1 MKAKITKGKGFR
13 GVLDY
18 DLERG
23 QVVAGTMVGRNPR
36 ELATEFSVGRQLR
49 PDVEKPVW
57 HCSLSA
63 VPGESLSAEKWEAV
77 VSDFMERM
85 GLQNHPYV
93 VVKHDDTPHSH
104 VHIIASRIGLD
115 GGVWDDGW
123 DVPRAIKATQELEGK
138 YGLTRTAGLES
149 VGNGEKRLTAN
160 ELNQAARTGQEPTR
174 QQLQKLVAE
183 ASADNPTATVFVER
197 LATAGVQVKANIAST
212 GKMNGFGFEFG
223 GIAMKGSDLGKGYRW
238 QELSKRVDYDAGRDA
253 EALRTMAATTT
264 TKGES
269 YGREETGAIDL
280 AGNQSQTRENLRQ
293 DDPRDRGAG
302 KGNELARGGT
312 DSTRRAIN
320 RVGLYRTRGSHEQWI
335 SLSRGPKNAGVG
347 RQWQAERNSRILL
360 GGEGAGGGAGRQRAV
375 GVGGQA
381 RDGLDAGTAVRA
393 STSGGKP
400 RVHRYALLTNWA
412 GEVEAEVYGSVQ
424 SLPGLS
430 LAHQSGELDKG
441 FLLNYEG
448 DPSPEPTP
456 IWGTND
462 VFEGVQREAG
472 STGGMERGAKEAGG
486 GISNGEIRGDT
497 GYGPGRP
504 SEGNNT
510 LDIGSP
516 AGNRDI
522 TATRATR
529 GAPGRSS
536 GAYGT
541 PSAGNGPAI
550 GRGAGEPQA
559 SEGRSSQQT
568 DGDPQGLGGGGKTA
582 RPRGKGGANVGN
594 QGTGVDAGDKATTGE
609 QGVGSGSSGDVG
621 RDNERGAYERV
632 LGLARMSEAGR
643 QKARIWT
650 KQAEGLSAEG
660 YKLTLVG
667 RAEGLKTFV
676 VGKKGAEARLYG
688 GDEITNL
695 IPLLSRKNAQGY
707 DVYVTPVSPKHHYLV
722 IDDVKPEKL
731 EQAKRSGIKPCVVLE
746 SSKSNFQMI
755 LKIPKTEDPDESQAI
770 NRIVRELN
778 GKYGDPQFSGAVHP
792 FRVAGFSNRKPER
805 ANEFVRVV
813 EASGQ
818 VDTGI
823 AQKLERECTTLD
835 EKRAQEEQAR
845 RASVIAEEPLGD
857 KAGNL
862 AAAYR
867 QSAKRARAYL
877 QSDDWSRI
885 DYHAAKQMLIA
896 GWKSEAVGKAILA
909 GSPDIATRKHDPE
922 AYSER
927 TVQAAL
933 KSQDVIA
940 ARAARAARAR
950 QAHRGFSR

>member
-1 MKAKITKGKGFR
+1 MKKTRRARFRKLRLPAREKRKKRHAVAIYHLSVKAVSRAKGQNAVASAAYRAGERLRDERTDEVKNFSRRR
-13 GVLDY
+13 GVKHTEIILPEGAPEWARDRGELWNQAEKAEKRKNSRTAREIEIALPAELDPKAREVLAREFATY
-18 DLERG
+18 LVAQYGFAGDLAIHAPDRRG
-23 QVVAGTMVGRNPR
+23 DQRNHHAHILLTTRRIGPEGFGEKTR
-36 ELATEFSVGRQLR
+36 ELDEQRAGDSVIEDWRELWQKFANTALKACGREERIDRRSLMAQGIDRIPQKQLGLGAISYER
-49 PDVEKPVW
+49 KTGKP
-57 HCSLSA
+57 SRRRL
-63 VPGESLSAEKWEAV
+63 
-77 VSDFMERM
+77 DF
-85 GLQNHPYV
+85 Y
-93 VVKHDDTPHSH
+93 
-104 VHIIASRIGLD
+104 
-115 GGVWDDGW
+115 
-123 DVPRAIKATQELEGK
+123 
-138 YGLTRTAGLES
+138 
-149 VGNGEKRLTAN
+149 
-160 ELNQAARTGQEPTR
+160 R
-174 QQLQKLVAE
+174 QQLE
-183 ASADNPTATVFVER
+183 GER
-197 LATAGVQVKANIAST
+197 RGREKAGIDL
-212 GKMNGFGFEFG
+212 G
-223 GIAMKGSDLGKGYRW
+223 GIAS
-238 QELSKRVDYDAGRDA
+238 QAG
-253 EALRTMAATTT
+253 
-264 TKGES
+264 
-269 YGREETGAIDL
+269 
-280 AGNQSQTRENLRQ
+280 ENLRR
-293 DDPRDRGAG
+293 DDPRDRGTG
-302 KGNELARGGT
+302 EGNELARWGEGN
-312 DSTRRAIN
+312 SGREVG
-320 RVGLYRTRGSHEQWI
+320 RVGLYRAWNFNSRRA
-335 SLSRGPKNAGVG
+335 LFSRGPKNAGVG
-347 RQWQAERNSRILL
+347 RKWQAEKNEFLER
-360 GGEGAGGGAGRQRAV
+360 GGAGSATGRQRAV
-375 GVGGQA
+375 GTSGEVGN
-381 RDGLDAGTAVRA
+381 GLDTRTGARAGT
-393 STSGGKP
+393 SGRKP